1 MYFAIILLAMKTNT
15 KNNIKLFFKSWINNA
30 ACVEG
35 GRHKPW
41 YAAALILFFSLV
53 VALVPTFVKAITT
66 QGDSAVASNAYGI
79 DVSSQRFVEALNEK
93 GLPMEIKAK
102 DDGTHYLDVNAADW
116 NTVWTTKDEIN
127 NKYAVYQHQRGE
139 GENKTIDLEVFYFN
153 DVTED
158 MLKEINYKVIT
169 KEDGSKEN
177 QNRTSSYYIFTKDLF
192 YVYIVNPQTLKSV
205 TSIPGDYDSFEI
217 GYLFNSINGRLTT
230 AQSLDKAVT
239 PDYQKYCSDTWQNWR
254 NAYILGYN
262 KTRLNVTWQSSLI
275 TTGINVGLI
284 LFFGLMIF
292 IITRGKNN
300 PFRVYTWWESQK
312 IVWWAALV
320 PGLIGCGL
328 GFAFANFAQVIFP
341 LMLGVR
347 VMWMSMR
354 TLRPDNV
361 PAK

>member
-1 MYFAIILLAMKTNT
+1 MKTNT

-41 YAAALILFFSLV
+41 YAAAILVFVSLL
-53 VALVPTFVKAITT
+53 VALVPTFVTAIRT
-66 QGDSAVASNAYGI
+66 QGDNAVSSNAYGI

-93 GLPMEIKAK
+93 GMPMEVKAK
-102 DDGTHYLDVNAADW
+102 DDGSHYLDVNAADW
-116 NTVWTTKDEIN
+116 NAVWTTKDEIN

-139 GENKTIDLEVFYFN
+139 ESKTTDLEVFYFN
-153 DVTED
+153 EVTQEILD
-158 MLKEINYKVIT
+158 EINYKVVKT
-169 KEDGSKEN
+169 EDGKTEK
-177 QNRTSSYYIFTKDLF
+177 QGRTSSYYIFTRNLY
-192 YVYIVNPQTLKSV
+192 YVYIVNPQTLKAV

-217 GYLFNSINGRLTT
+217 GYLFNSINGNLTRE
-230 AQSLDKAVT
+230 QSLDKNVV
-239 PDYQKYCSDTWQNWR
+239 PDYNKYCNDTWDNWR
-254 NAYILGYN
+254 QAYVLGYN

-275 TTGINVGLI
+275 TTGINAGLI

-328 GFAFANFAQVIFP
+328 GFAFARFAQVIFP
-341 LMLGVR
+341 LMLGIR

-354 TLRPDNV
+354 TLRPDNI
-361 PAK
+361 PSK